1 MLGRINIFIDSKL
14 TSIQIMINLI
24 IQSPKNALKAFVKQK
39 PLRSEIDL
47 FKLNLAALFD
57 KISVIENRP
66 KDESEEHL
74 KNDIRDFLRDTYY
87 RDYSAINTKD
97 KKDLVIH
104 IGKSTVSDVGVII
117 EAKRP
122 NNTTEM
128 ITDTNLNKKALH
140 ELILYYLDERNRA
153 GNNQL
158 KKLIITNIY
167 EWYIIDANYFD
178 KFIYRNTAIKR
189 LYDTYVNDRKDNPFF
204 YEEIRKILANLEIE
218 FPCVYFDIREYT
230 KIITNNKKEDD
241 KQLSALLRVLSPE
254 YLLKVAAP
262 NDGNSLNEKFYK
274 ELLHIIGL
282 EEARENNKAI
292 IRRKKIDRHAAS
304 MIEATIDAL
313 RTEDVL
319 HHVTDLSSY
328 GADLEERTF
337 TIALELCITWINRI
351 LFLKLLEGQLKT
363 YHNGDE
369 GFNFLNSQMVPN
381 FKELYKLFHKVL
393 AIPVEE
399 RTEDV
404 KTKYAFVPYLNSSL
418 FDINELEDQTVKV
431 QALDQAEQIPLFPQ
445 TVLKEAKKNVG
456 MLPTLDYIFQFL
468 DAYDFASEGDDTVQE
483 ENKTIISASV
493 LGTVFEKINGYK
505 DGSIFTPAFITMY
518 MCKRIIREA
527 VVAKFNEALGEPE
540 KKLFDNF
547 KDLKNYTRR
556 LFKAG
561 EILETNKIINSI
573 KICDPAVGSGHFLV
587 SALNE
592 IIHLKAEL
600 GILADHEG
608 NSISNYEFDVINDEL
623 IITDPKGNLLGYK
636 LKDGRPL
643 SKDIQHLQK
652 TLFHEKQLLI
662 ENCLFGV
669 DINPNSVKICRLR
682 LWIEL
687 LKNAYYKEET
697 AFTQLETLPNIDI
710 NIKTGNSL
718 LSRFK
723 LDADLT
729 KALKSIKYDIKTYR
743 NFVDQYKNEKNREVK
758 RGLQNI
764 INSIKS
770 DFKTEIHKTSKDYTN
785 WYNAKSELGKMT
797 AQLEFFELS
806 AKEKKKNNDSINILN
821 TKVKKFGQIVED
833 IKNNAIYNNAFEWR
847 FEFPE
852 VLHNN
857 GEFEGFDLIIG
868 NPPYIQLQKLNDDVK
883 KGLEQQNF
891 KTLAKTGD
899 IYQLFYEHGLNLLK
913 DGGHLAFITSN
924 KWMRTDYGDGTREYL
939 ASKCHISL
947 VVDFGMKQIFD
958 SATTYTNILFLQ
970 KTDAHPTIKMCRI
983 NDTFDMS
990 TILEDY
996 VDYFSVD
1003 VENPG
1008 RKSWVCYQKEEYQL
1022 IKKIVAQGKPLT
1034 EWDVKINRGI
1044 LTGCNEAFII
1054 RTKIKEEIVAKDPK
1068 SAELIKPLL
1077 RGEDIKAYVPE
1088 WNDQWLIGTFPALNI
1103 DINEYP
1109 GISEHLTQFKDRI
1122 EPKPKNY
1129 DERLG
1134 KWKGRKSGSYKWF
1147 ETQDSIAYYQ
1157 DFLKPKIIYPN
1168 MTKYLPF
1175 VYDKHQFFTNQKCF
1189 VVTGNQLSYLTAFF
1203 SSSIF
1208 RFAFKEYFPELLGDT
1223 RELSKV
1229 FFETVAIKEIDNDTN
1244 LLFENLLSELV
1255 NTKISG
1261 KSTLSIQCKIDKKLA
1276 DIYTLTDEEIRLVD
1290 FSEKP
1295 DIEAEPSIMD
1305 ISELVK
1311 S

>member
-1 MLGRINIFIDSKL
+1 
-14 TSIQIMINLI
+14 MINLI
-24 IQSPKNALKAFVKQK
+24 LQSPKKAVKAFVKQK
-39 PLRSEIDL
+39 PLRSEVDL
-47 FKLNLAALFD
+47 FKLNLAALLD

-66 KDESEEHL
+66 KDETEEHL

-87 RDYSAINTKD
+87 RDHYAINTKD

-104 IGKSTVSDVGVII
+104 TGKSTVSDVGVII

-122 NNTTEM
+122 NNGHEM
-128 ITDTNLNKKALH
+128 ITSTSLNKKAMY

-158 KKLIITNIY
+158 KKLVITNIY

-178 KFIYRNTAIKR
+178 KHIYRNIAIKR
-189 LYDTYVNDRKDNPFF
+189 LYDTYINDRKDNPFF
-204 YEEIRKILANLEIE
+204 YEEIRKILANMEIDI
-218 FPCVYFDIREYT
+218 PCVHFDIRAYT
-230 KIITNNKKEDD
+230 EIIKENKREDD
-241 KQLSALLRVLSPE
+241 KQLNALLRILSPQ
-254 YLLKVAAP
+254 YLLKVATP
-262 NDGNSLNEKFYK
+262 NDGNTLNEKFYK

-282 EEARENNKAI
+282 EEAKEDNKAV
-292 IRRKKIDRHAAS
+292 IRRKKQDRHAAS
-304 MIEATIDAL
+304 LIEATIDAL
-313 RTEDVL
+313 KTEDVL
-319 HHVTDLSSY
+319 HHVTDLYSY
-328 GADLEERTF
+328 GSDSEQRTF
-337 TIALELCITWINRI
+337 AIALELCITWINRI

-363 YHNGDE
+363 YHDGDE
-369 GFNFLNSQMVPN
+369 AYNFLNSQLIPN

-393 AIPVEE
+393 AVPVDE
-399 RTEDV
+399 RTDNV
-404 KTKYAFVPYLNSSL
+404 KTKYSLVPYLNSSL
-418 FDINELEDQTVKV
+418 FDINELEDQTIRV
-431 QALDQAEQIPLFPQ
+431 QALDQAEQILLYSQ
-445 TVLKEAKKNVG
+445 TILKDTKKNAG
-456 MLPTLDYIFQFL
+456 TLPTLDYIFQFL
-468 DAYDFASEGDDTVQE
+468 DAYDFASEGNDEVQE

-527 VVAKFNEALGEPE
+527 VVSKFNDALASSGET
-540 KKLFDNF
+540 LFDNF
-547 KDLKNYTRR
+547 KDLRNYTRR

-561 EILETNKIINSI
+561 EVLEANQVINSI
-573 KICDPAVGSGHFLV
+573 RICDPAVGSGHFLV

-592 IIHLKAEL
+592 IIHVKAEL

-636 LKDGRPL
+636 IKDGKPA

-652 TLFHEKQLLI
+652 TLFHEKQLII

-687 LKNAYYKEET
+687 LKNAYYREESKY
-697 AFTQLETLPNIDI
+697 TQLETLPNIDI
-710 NIKTGNSL
+710 NIKSGNSL

-723 LDADLT
+723 LDSDLT
-729 KALKSIKYDIKTYR
+729 KALKSVKYDIRTYR
-743 NFVDQYKNEKNREVK
+743 NYVHQYKNEKNRAVK
-758 RGLQNI
+758 RDLQAI

-770 DFKTEIHKTSKDYTN
+770 DFKTEIHKSSKDYTN

-797 AQLEFFELS
+797 AQLGIFELT
-806 AKEKKKNNDSINILN
+806 AKENKKYNDSIDVLTI
-821 TKVKKFGQIVED
+821 KVKKFGQIVED
-833 IKNNAIYNNAFEWR
+833 IKNNAVYKNAFEWR

-852 VLHNN
+852 VLHNS

-868 NPPYIQLQKLNDDVK
+868 NPPYIQLQKLNEGLK
-883 KGLEQQNF
+883 KGLEQQDF
-891 KTLAKTGD
+891 KTFSKTGD

-913 DGGHLAFITSN
+913 PNGHLAFITSN
-924 KWMRTDYGDGTREYL
+924 KWMRTDYGEGTRDYL
-939 ASKCHISL
+939 ATNSHTSL

-958 SATTYTNILFLQ
+958 SATTYTNMLFLQ
-970 KTDAHPTIKMCRI
+970 KTGAPSTIKMCRV
-983 NDTFDMS
+983 NDTFDMN

-996 VDYFSVD
+996 IEYFSVD

-1008 RKSWVCYQKEEYQL
+1008 KKSWVCYQKDEYEL
-1022 IKKIVAQGKPLT
+1022 IKKIVAQGKPLKD
-1034 EWDVKINRGI
+1034 WDVKINRGI
-1044 LTGCNEAFII
+1044 LTGCNDAFII
-1054 RTKIKEEIVAKDPK
+1054 RTNIKEAIIARDPT
-1068 SAELIKPLL
+1068 SAHLIKPLL

-1103 DINEYP
+1103 DIDQYP
-1109 GISEHLTQFKDRI
+1109 GIKEHLMQFRERI

-1147 ETQDSIAYYQ
+1147 ETQDSISYYE

-1189 VVTGNQLSYLTAFF
+1189 VITGNQLSYLTAFL
-1203 SSSIF
+1203 SSSLF

-1229 FFETVAIKEIDNDTN
+1229 FFETVAVKNIDNETDS
-1244 LLFENLLSELV
+1244 LFENYLLELM
-1255 NTKISG
+1255 NAKASG
-1261 KSTLSIQCKIDKKLA
+1261 MQTRSIQHKIDRKLA
-1276 DIYTLTDEEIRLVD
+1276 DIYTLTDADIKLVD
-1290 FSEKP
+1290 FSEKT
-1295 DIEAEPSIMD
+1295 DTETESSIIE
-1305 ISELVK
+1305 ISEVVK

>member
-1 MLGRINIFIDSKL
+1 
-14 TSIQIMINLI
+14 MINLI
-24 IQSPKNALKAFVKQK
+24 IHSPKKALKAFAKQK

-47 FKLNLAALFD
+47 FKINLAALLD
-57 KISVIENRP
+57 KISVIETRP

-74 KNDIRDFLRDTYY
+74 KTDIRDFLRDTYY
-87 RDYSAINTKD
+87 RDSHAINTKD
-97 KKDLVIH
+97 KKDLVVH
-104 IGKSTVSDVGVII
+104 IGRSTVSEVGVII

-122 NNTTEM
+122 NNTHEM
-128 ITDTNLNKKALH
+128 ITATNLNKKAMH
-140 ELILYYLDERNRA
+140 ELILYYLDERSRA

-158 KKLIITNIY
+158 KKLVITNIY

-189 LYDTYVNDRKDNPFF
+189 LYNIYKNDRKDNPFF
-204 YEEIRKILANLEIE
+204 YEELRKILATLEIDL
-218 FPCVYFDIREYT
+218 PCVYFDIREYT
-230 KIITNNKKEDD
+230 KIISNNRKDDD
-241 KQLSALLRVLSPE
+241 KQLSALLRVLSPQ

-274 ELLHIIGL
+274 ELLHLIGL
-282 EEARENNKAI
+282 EEAKENNKAI
-292 IRRKKIDRHAAS
+292 IRRKKENRHSAS
-304 MIEATIDAL
+304 LIEATIDAL
-313 RTEDVL
+313 KTEDVL
-319 HHVTDLSSY
+319 HHVPDLASY
-328 GADLEERTF
+328 GTDLEERTF
-337 TIALELCITWINRI
+337 AIALELCITWINRI

-363 YHNGDE
+363 YHGGDE
-369 GFNFLNSQMVPN
+369 GFKFLNNQMVPN

-393 AIPVEE
+393 AVPVEE
-399 RTEDV
+399 RTENV

-418 FDINELEDQTVKV
+418 FDISELEDQTVKV
-431 QALDQAEQIPLFPQ
+431 QVLDQAERIPLFSQ
-445 TVLKEAKKNVG
+445 TVLQEAKKTEG

-483 ENKTIISASV
+483 ENKAIISASV

-527 VVAKFNEALGEPE
+527 IVAKFNESLAGVG
-540 KKLFDNF
+540 KKLFDDF
-547 KDLKNYTRR
+547 KDLRNYTRR
-556 LFKAG
+556 LFKSG
-561 EILETNKIINSI
+561 EILEANQIINSL

-592 IIHLKAEL
+592 IIQAKAEL
-600 GILADHEG
+600 GILADAEG
-608 NSISNYEFDVINDEL
+608 ISISNYEFDLINDEL
-623 IITDPKGNLLGYK
+623 VITDPKGNLLGYK
-636 LKDGRPL
+636 LKDGKPVSR
-643 SKDIQHLQK
+643 DIQHLQK

-669 DINPNSVKICRLR
+669 DVNPNSVKICRLR

-687 LKNAYYKEET
+687 LKNAYYKEDT
-697 AFTQLETLPNIDI
+697 SFTQLETLPNIDI
-710 NIKTGNSL
+710 NIKSGNSL

-729 KALKSIKYDIKTYR
+729 KPLKSVKYDIKTYR
-743 NFVDQYKNEKNREVK
+743 NFVDQYKNEKNRDLK
-758 RGLQNI
+758 REIQGI
-764 INSIKS
+764 INSIKL
-770 DFKTEIHKTSKDYTN
+770 DFKSEIHKTSKDYTN
-785 WYNAKSELGKMT
+785 WYNAKSELGKTT
-797 AQLEFFELS
+797 AQLGIFELNP
-806 AKEKKKNNDSINILN
+806 KEKKKYNDNIGLL
-821 TKVKKFGQIVED
+821 TSKVKKFSQIVED
-833 IKNNAIYNNAFEWR
+833 IKNNAVYRNAFEWR

-857 GEFEGFDLIIG
+857 GEFDGFDLIIG
-868 NPPYIQLQKLNDDVK
+868 NPPYIQLQKLNEEVK

-891 KTLAKTGD
+891 ETFAKTGD

-913 DGGHLAFITSN
+913 EGGRLAFITSN

-939 ASKCHISL
+939 ATKCRPTL
-947 VVDFGMKQIFD
+947 VVDFGMKQIFE
-958 SATTYTNILFLQ
+958 SATTYTNMLFLE
-970 KTDAHPTIKMCRI
+970 KAAAPTSIRMCRV
-983 NDTFDMS
+983 NDKFDMN
-990 TILEDY
+990 TILEEY
-996 VDYFSVD
+996 IDYFSVD
-1003 VENPG
+1003 IENPG
-1008 RKSWVCYQKEEYQL
+1008 RKSWVCYQKDEYKL
-1022 IKKIVAQGKPLT
+1022 IKKIVEQGKPLK
-1034 EWDVKINRGI
+1034 EWDIKINRGI
-1044 LTGCNEAFII
+1044 LTGCNDAFII
-1054 RTKIKEEIVAKDPK
+1054 RTKVKEEIIAKDPK

-1088 WNDQWLIGTFPALNI
+1088 WNDQWLIGTFPALKI
-1103 DINEYP
+1103 DINQYP
-1109 GISEHLTQFKDRI
+1109 AIEEHLMKYKERI
-1122 EPKPKNY
+1122 EPKPRNY

-1147 ETQDSIAYYQ
+1147 ETQDSIAYYK

-1203 SSSIF
+1203 SSRLF

-1229 FFETVAIKEIDNDTN
+1229 FFETVAVKEIDNDTN
-1244 LLFENLLSELV
+1244 LMFENYLTELV
-1255 NTKISG
+1255 NSKLSG
-1261 KSTLSIQCKIDKKLA
+1261 QPTLSIQKLIDRKLA
-1276 DIYTLTDEEIRLVD
+1276 NIYMLTDEESKLLDLLETTDNEEDSSIR
-1290 FSEKP
+1290 
-1295 DIEAEPSIMD
+1295 D
-1305 ISELVK
+1305 ISKLVN